1 MLETTL
7 SFCAILALAPAVP
20 AQSTDDQESLDA
32 RVKRLEQEVKELR
45 SQPTVAPV
53 DASPQAGRD
62 LRAYWDDGLR
72 FESADQRIKLRFG
85 GFMQADA
92 IAGGADPAL
101 RAAGDDIEDGA
112 EIRRARILMNGTI
125 DDLFAFR
132 FMYDFADS
140 NKVKISDLFGEVR
153 KLPVVGNLRVGQ
165 FWEPMSFE
173 QLTFDIDADFMER
186 SLMNALS
193 PARNV
198 GAAVHDDYSG
208 RFTWWL
214 GAFVDDGS
222 SDPGIAQSDG
232 DHAVTAR
239 ISGLPIDSC
248 DDSAFLHLGASASW
262 RTPTAGTVVYAARPE
277 SRLAPVFATTGTL
290 TNVDRALLFGGEI
303 AAQAGPFH
311 ASAEYLESML
321 DSSQNGDPRFPG
333 WYVSAGWFLTG
344 EHLSYTHPDG
354 VVAAPKVL
362 RPYGGAEG
370 GFGALELVARYS
382 VLDLDS
388 GDVRGGTVEDSILG
402 INWYL
407 NRMFRFG
414 LDGVHS
420 RLDGV
425 GDANFLQFWFQAIF

>member
-1 MLETTL
+1 MFEATL
-7 SFCAILALAPAVP
+7 SFQAILALAFPLRV
-20 AQSTDDQESLDA
+20 QSADGQESLDA
-32 RVKRLEQEVKELR
+32 RMKRLEQEVKELQSR
-45 SQPTVAPV
+45 QTVAPV
-53 DASPQAGRD
+53 DTSPKAGRD

-72 FESADQRIKLRFG
+72 FESADQRIKLRLG

-92 IAGGADPAL
+92 IAGGADPAM
-101 RAAGDDIEDGA
+101 RAAGNDIEDGA

-165 FWEPMSFE
+165 FWEPLSLE

-222 SDPGIAQSDG
+222 NDPGIAQSDG

-239 ISGLPIDSC
+239 VAGLPIDSD
-248 DDSAFLHLGASASW
+248 DDSTLIHLGASASY

-290 TNVDRALLFGGEI
+290 TNVDRVLLAGGEV
-303 AAQAGPFH
+303 AAQSGPFH
-311 ASAEYLESML
+311 VSAEYLASL
-321 DSSQNGDPRFPG
+321 LHSTQNGDPNFPG
-333 WYVSAGWFLTG
+333 WYVSGGWFVTG

-354 VVAAPKVL
+354 VLAAPKVL
-362 RPYGGAEG
+362 QPYGSSG
-370 GFGALELVARYS
+370 GFGAVELVARYS

-388 GDVRGGTVEDSILG
+388 GTIRGGTVQDTIVG
-402 INWYL
+402 VNWYL

-425 GDANFLQFWFQAIF
+425 GNANFLQFWFQAIF

>member
-1 MLETTL
+1 MFEATPSLP
-7 SFCAILALAPAVP
+7 AILALALPLRI
-20 AQSTDDQESLDA
+20 QSADDQESLDA
-32 RVKRLEQEVKELR
+32 RVKRLEREVTELK
-45 SQPTVAPV
+45 SQQQVAP
-53 DASPQAGRD
+53 AGSTPTAGRD
-62 LRAYWDDGLR
+62 LRAYWNDGLR

-92 IAGGADPAL
+92 IAGGADPGL

-125 DDLFAFR
+125 DDQFAFR

-153 KLPVVGNLRVGQ
+153 KIPAVGNLRVGQ

-173 QLTFDIDADFMER
+173 QLTLDIDADFMER

-193 PARNV
+193 PARNI
-198 GAAVHDDYSG
+198 GAAVHDDYGG

-239 ISGLPIDSC
+239 VAGLPIAC
-248 DDSAFLHLGASASW
+248 ADDSTFVHLGASASW

-277 SRLAPVFATTGTL
+277 SRLAPVLATTGTL
-290 TNVDRALLFGGEI
+290 TNVDRVLLLGGEI
-303 AAQAGPFH
+303 AAQSGPFH
-311 ASAEYLESML
+311 VSAEFLESLL
-321 DSSQNGDPRFPG
+321 DSSTNGNPKFPG
-333 WYVSAGWFLTG
+333 WYLSGGWFITG
-344 EHLSYTHPDG
+344 EHLPYVHPDG
-354 VVAAPKVL
+354 VVGPPRVL
-362 RPYGGAEG
+362 DPYGRDG
-370 GFGALELVARYS
+370 GLGALELVARYS

-388 GDVRGGTVEDSILG
+388 GDVRGGTVADTIVG
-402 INWYL
+402 VNWYL
-407 NRMFRFG
+407 NRMFRLG

-420 RLDGV
+420 RLQGV
-425 GDANFLQFWFQAIF
+425 GEANFLQFWFQAIF